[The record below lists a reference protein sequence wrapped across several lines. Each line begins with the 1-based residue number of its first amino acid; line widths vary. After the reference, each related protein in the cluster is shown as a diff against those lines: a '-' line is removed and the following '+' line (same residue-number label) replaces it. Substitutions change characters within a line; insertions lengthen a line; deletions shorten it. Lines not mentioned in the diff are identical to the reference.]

1 MERILDLGC
10 GTGDSWLGL
19 GLQVENYGII
29 GIDLQQNRV
38 HAARLKYSARGWHY
52 LCARGEEIPLA
63 DGSVDG
69 VFCNVA
75 LPYMHIPRAL
85 AEVHRVLVPGGW
97 LKASLHSPSFT
108 WSGLR
113 KAFPRPKASLFRAF
127 VLLNGMFLHFSGDV
141 ISLGKAVE
149 CCQTDAGMRMVLH
162 RCGFTAESFRHE
174 GQRFLMDARR
184 DDGVERRTRVAA

>member
-1 MERILDLGC
+1 MENC
-10 GTGDSWLGL
+10 
-19 GLQVENYGII
+19 QII

-75 LPYMHIPRAL
+75 LPYMHIPRTL

-97 LKASLHSPSFT
+97 LKASLHTLSFT
-108 WSGLR
+108 WNELR
-113 KAFPRPKASLFRAF
+113 KALPQPKASLFRAF
-127 VLLNGMFLHFSGDV
+127 VLLNGIFLAFFRGRDLFGESRRVLPDGCGDADGLTPV
-141 ISLGKAVE
+141 WVYGGEFLP
-149 CCQTDAGMRMVLH
+149 R
-162 RCGFTAESFRHE
+162 

-184 DDGVERRTRVAA
+184 DDGVERRATVAA